1 MKIHEHD
8 RSSIRAC
15 IGQATLLVLG
25 TVVAI
30 SVSAV
35 VQAQGVPSPPSA
47 SAKPSPVTQ
56 EVPAPVR
63 GAPMSDALRASI
75 TKVVL
80 MPGESPV
87 NEEVDGT
94 YKKSTPGL
102 TGGMVDGSEATTIK
116 KEVGPVNLRI
126 PIPILQLPGMIAGG
140 IAGATQN
147 EIQEF
152 RDALTKDLVE
162 ASSQQLVNEKI
173 ASDVY
178 FEIRE
183 APNLEPE
190 LFARETPVP
199 DNTDA
204 ILYVG
209 IRDLTID
216 VDGNDAIITTTVIA
230 TMHRRSDETDVYNTT
245 IQYQDRDTLSNWTK
259 NDNAVWRNYANF
271 ARHYIGREIA
281 ARVFDS
287 AGTVHAL
294 IPEKSSNVSVS
305 KRNRWQATSKSLGP
319 TLAWES
325 SLPGSDTDPAW
336 AAGIDETNI
345 YYDLE
350 IYDLHRPV
358 YSVKQIPDPQHAVT
372 MKLEAC
378 KGYRWSVRPSY
389 HVGGEIKYGS
399 WMRSDSNPDSGNG
412 NVGQKASEAPAFLYD
427 FASLEI
433 KCGSK

>member
-8 RSSIRAC
+8 RGSIRTF
-15 IGQATLLVLG
+15 IGRATLLILG
-25 TVVAI
+25 TAVAI

-35 VQAQGVPSPPSA
+35 VQAQGVPSPPSQT
-47 SAKPSPVTQ
+47 AKSSSVTQ
-56 EVPAPVR
+56 EVAMPVR
-63 GAPMSDALRASI
+63 GAAMSEALRASI

-94 YKKSTPGL
+94 YRKATHGVA
-102 TGGMVDGSEATTIK
+102 GGMVVGSGATTIH
-116 KEVGPVNLRI
+116 KEVGPVNLSI

-140 IAGATQN
+140 IAGATQS

-162 ASSQQLVNEKI
+162 ASSQQLVNEKV

-178 FEIRE
+178 FEIRA

-199 DNTDA
+199 VDTDA

-216 VDGNDAIITTTVIA
+216 VDGNEAIITATVTA
-230 TMHRRSDETDVYNTT
+230 TMHRRSDETDVYETT

-259 NDNAVWRNYANF
+259 NNNAVWRDYANF
-271 ARHYIGREIA
+271 ARHYFGREIA

-287 AGTVHAL
+287 AGVAHAL
-294 IPEKSSNVSVS
+294 IPVKSSSVSVS
-305 KRNRWQATSKSLGP
+305 KRNRWHGTSKSLGP

-336 AAGIDETNI
+336 AAGIDETKI

-358 YSVKQIPDPQHAVT
+358 YSVKRIQDPQHTVT
-372 MKLEAC
+372 ANLKAC
-378 KGYRWSVRPSY
+378 QSYRWSVRPSY
-389 HVGGEIKYGS
+389 HVGGDIKYGQ
-399 WMRSDSNPDSGNG
+399 WMRSDLNPDGGNG

-427 FASLEI
+427 FASLQI